1 MPNKYNEI
9 MSRVTVTP
17 DMHERIVRNIRS
29 ADLTPQ
35 EKRYLRLFDH
45 TKRVTYVAVCCL
57 FLLIGTL
64 VTTHYYHQDDTV
76 PNVQGPGPVLVSPG
90 IKEYSSLQELVAG
103 IGFEVNGIGDIPFE
117 VEDTS
122 YLSIGVETAQ
132 IRYSG
137 VNNSLTFRISPGT
150 NDNSGNYEEYGDAN
164 IIQIGN
170 EQVTIKG
177 NQGKYELAIWNS
189 HGFSYSLSLK
199 KGVSEEELLSMIKS
213 VR

>member
-35 EKRYLRLFDH
+35 EKRSRRLLNH
-45 TKRVTYVAVCCL
+45 TKRVTYVAACCL
-57 FLLIGTL
+57 ILLTGTL
-64 VTTHYYHQDDTV
+64 VTTYYYHQDDTV
-76 PNVQGPGPVLVSPG
+76 PNVQGPGPELASPG
-90 IKEYSSLQELVAG
+90 INEYSSLQELVAG
-103 IGFEVNGIGDIPFE
+103 IGFEVTGIGEIPFE
-117 VEDTS
+117 VENTS
-122 YLSIGVETAQ
+122 YLSLGVETAQ

-137 VNNSLTFRISPGT
+137 ANNSLTFRISPGT

-177 NQGKYELAIWNS
+177 NQGKYELATWNS